1 MPGDD
6 GGQEGGKEGG
16 QQEGGAK
23 QGRGKNMTFPELMC
37 CMWAALGTNERF
49 SAGANTALRLSTFNS
64 AYTQR
69 VKWMKEQDKWR
80 DQHNKLVT
88 AVTPEESIALRVK
101 VVSSKTKETPISS
114 QVARVVKVCRNDLAP
129 LLDKIL
135 DKDGKIPSGKQVSD
149 MQEELR
155 VAYFNSITADNPT
168 DPVSSEDEATKTSRL
183 EDVARARANK
193 LDKFHP
199 MDLYI
204 YFYYGPAS
212 VGGCASP
219 YFLESAAAIQKAVK
233 EADCTN
239 RLDLRKRNEKE
250 QLEKME
256 GKKGRKL
263 LKDCVD
269 EMEECGPATSFG
281 EAYGKQLEL
290 EEVRVE
296 TERSREQRENTQ
308 YLITMYQGL
317 IAEATTPREKSEYQ
331 AEVLLL
337 MKQAVTHAKLK
348 AHVASASTA
357 STAGSL
363 SSPSAKSAPSDGS
376 GT

>member
-1 MPGDD
+1 
-6 GGQEGGKEGG
+6 
-16 QQEGGAK
+16 
-23 QGRGKNMTFPELMC
+23 
-37 CMWAALGTNERF
+37 
-49 SAGANTALRLSTFNS
+49 
-64 AYTQR
+64 
-69 VKWMKEQDKWR
+69 
-80 DQHNKLVT
+80 
-88 AVTPEESIALRVK
+88 
-101 VVSSKTKETPISS
+101 
-114 QVARVVKVCRNDLAP
+114 
-129 LLDKIL
+129 
-135 DKDGKIPSGKQVSD
+135 
-149 MQEELR
+149 
-155 VAYFNSITADNPT
+155 
-168 DPVSSEDEATKTSRL
+168 
-183 EDVARARANK
+183 
-193 LDKFHP
+193 

-250 QLEKME
+250 QLEKMQ

-308 YLITMYQGL
+308 YLITMCQGL
-317 IAEATTPREKSEYQ
+317 IAEATTPQEKSEYRDGCMPVELIFRRRSVSSPTH
-331 AEVLLL
+331 AHMPILLL
-337 MKQAVTHAKLK
+337 AVAQ
-348 AHVASASTA
+348 
-357 STAGSL
+357 
-363 SSPSAKSAPSDGS
+363 
-376 GT
+376 

>member
-1 MPGDD
+1 
-6 GGQEGGKEGG
+6 
-16 QQEGGAK
+16 
-23 QGRGKNMTFPELMC
+23 
-37 CMWAALGTNERF
+37 
-49 SAGANTALRLSTFNS
+49 
-64 AYTQR
+64 
-69 VKWMKEQDKWR
+69 
-80 DQHNKLVT
+80 
-88 AVTPEESIALRVK
+88 
-101 VVSSKTKETPISS
+101 
-114 QVARVVKVCRNDLAP
+114 

-155 VAYFNSITADNPT
+155 VAYFNSMTADNPT

-219 YFLESAAAIQKAVK
+219 YFLESAAAIQQAVK

-239 RLDLRKRNEKE
+239 RVDLRKRNEKE
-250 QLEKME
+250 QLEKMQ
-256 GKKGRKL
+256 GKKARKL

-269 EMEECGPATSFG
+269 EMEECGPTTSFG

-317 IAEATTPREKSEYQ
+317 IAEATTPQEKSEYQ

-337 MKQAVTHAKLK
+337 MKQAVTPTQQRTQRGWVQSSRQRCSSWLLRRSQPREGRVLSAITSKREREALCLTICNK
-348 AHVASASTA
+348 QITVAS
-357 STAGSL
+357 L
-363 SSPSAKSAPSDGS
+363 PQ
-376 GT
+376 

>member
-6 GGQEGGKEGG
+6 GGKEEGKEGG

-64 AYTQR
+64 AYKQR
-69 VKWMKEQDKWR
+69 VKWMQEQDNWR
-80 DQHNKLVT
+80 DQHGKLVT

-101 VVSSKTKETPISS
+101 EITSKTKETPISS
-114 QVARVVKVCRNDLAP
+114 QQARVVKVCRNDLAP

-155 VAYFNSITADNPT
+155 VAYFNSMTADNPT

-233 EADCTN
+233 AAECTN

-256 GKKGRKL
+256 GKKGRKF

-317 IAEATTPREKSEYQ
+317 IAEATTPQEKSEYQ

-363 SSPSAKSAPSDGS
+363 SSPSRKSVPSDGS

>member
-69 VKWMKEQDKWR
+69 VKWMQEQDKWR

-317 IAEATTPREKSEYQ
+317 IAEATTPQEKSEYQ

>member
-6 GGQEGGKEGG
+6 GGKEGGKEGG

-37 CMWAALGTNERF
+37 SMWAALGTNERF

-64 AYTQR
+64 AYKQR
-69 VKWMKEQDKWR
+69 VKWMQEQDNWR
-80 DQHNKLVT
+80 DQHGKLVT

-101 VVSSKTKETPISS
+101 EITSKTKETPISS
-114 QVARVVKVCRNDLAP
+114 QQARVVKVCRNDLAP

-155 VAYFNSITADNPT
+155 VAYFNSMTADNPT

-183 EDVARARANK
+183 VDVARARANK

-204 YFYYGPAS
+204 YFHYGPAS

-233 EADCTN
+233 AAECTN

-256 GKKGRKL
+256 GKKGRKF

-317 IAEATTPREKSEYQ
+317 IAEATTPQEKSEYQ

-337 MKQAVTHAKLK
+337 IKQAVTHAKLK

-363 SSPSAKSAPSDGS
+363 SSPSRKSVPSDGS

>member
-6 GGQEGGKEGG
+6 GGKDGGKEGG

-37 CMWAALGTNERF
+37 WMWAALGTNERF
-49 SAGANTALRLSTFNS
+49 SAGAPTSLRLSTFNS
-64 AYTQR
+64 AYKQR
-69 VKWMKEQDKWR
+69 VKWMEEQDNWR
-80 DQHNKLVT
+80 DQHGKLVT
-88 AVTPEESIALRVK
+88 AVTPEQSITLRVK
-101 VVSSKTKETPISS
+101 EITSKTKETPISY
-114 QVARVVKVCRNDLAP
+114 QQERVVKVFRNDLAP
-129 LLDKIL
+129 LLAKIV

-149 MQEELR
+149 IQEELR
-155 VAYFNSITADNPT
+155 VAYFNSITGDNAA

-183 EDVARARANK
+183 EDVAKARANK

-219 YFLESAAAIQKAVK
+219 YFLESVATIQKAVK

-239 RLDLRKRNEKE
+239 RVDLRKRNEKE
-250 QLEKME
+250 TLDKMQ

-269 EMEECGPATSFG
+269 EMEECGPTTSFG
-281 EAYGKQLEL
+281 EAYGKQLQL

-317 IAEATTPREKSEYQ
+317 IAEATTPQEKSEYQ

-337 MKQAVTHAKLK
+337 MKQSVTHAKLK

-357 STAGSL
+357 STTGSL
-363 SSPSAKSAPSDGS
+363 SSPSDQSAPSDGS